1 MRRVLLLVCLLP
13 ILAAAQTPDSSQQ
26 VIQFSG
32 LVVTGDSLLPVPF
45 TAVYRQ
51 SAQRGT
57 STDYSGFYS
66 MPVMTGDTIVFSNIG
81 FQTEKFVVPDVVPD
95 GRISMVKILE
105 RDTLQIPTTFVY
117 PWPTPQKFRNEFLSL
132 RLDDNEA
139 EIGRKNLESILLYDR
154 MVYMGADASESYKIA
169 MNQQAQKA
177 YTNGQLPQNNLLN
190 PVAWAAF
197 LRALQN
203 GDFKRQ

>member
-1 MRRVLLLVCLLP
+1 MRRLLLLVCLLP
-13 ILAAAQTPDSSQQ
+13 VLAAAQTPDSTQQ

-81 FQTEKFVVPDVVPD
+81 FQVEKFVVPDVVPD

>member
-1 MRRVLLLVCLLP
+1 M
-13 ILAAAQTPDSSQQ
+13 
-26 VIQFSG
+26 
-32 LVVTGDSLLPVPF
+32 
-45 TAVYRQ
+45 
-51 SAQRGT
+51 
-57 STDYSGFYS
+57 
-66 MPVMTGDTIVFSNIG
+66 
-81 FQTEKFVVPDVVPD
+81 
-95 GRISMVKILE
+95 
-105 RDTLQIPTTFVY
+105 QIPTFVY

>member
-1 MRRVLLLVCLLP
+1 MRTVLLLVCLLP
-13 ILAAAQTPDSSQQ
+13 VLAAAQTPDSTQQ

-81 FQTEKFVVPDVVPD
+81 FQAEKFVVPDVVPD